1 MDEGRS
7 VVEEAFAGEVKR
19 SRKNRSRWSRSR
31 RRYRNSLTLKV
42 EVSSGMI
49 QAFLWIF
56 CAPSREARRKPC
68 Q

>member
-19 SRKNRSRWSRSR
+19 SRRSRSRWSRSR

-49 QAFLWIF
+49 QAFL
-56 CAPSREARRKPC
+56 
-68 Q
+68 